1 MFRNDLDAALARAQ
15 AAERELDELRRSGGE
30 DRKRAEKLET
40 ALAEAKAELE
50 RLRAKDGGGGGGG
63 GKRQRERDRQRERE
77 RAAKSSSS
85 DATPRKPR
93 AKQLFALGGV
103 LATGGLIAGLFFGD
117 RACQRQRAL
126 HSPGELY
133 NAHLVQSHDGQP
145 RLLVVSEAIQLKN
158 SDDGGSKWRIDLVDL
173 ATGKRLARKV
183 WFDSSRDDRPEL
195 LPAGPGRFWCDLDGS
210 YVGKRQLLE
219 LCDVDTLGV
228 AASTRALIAKSP
240 ALAGG
245 LSYSPEVDL
254 GSGALLVTT
263 KSAEK
268 LIIDSKELVAR
279 PFRGSKDTVCLQSY
293 EGGGQVRRSV
303 LEAAYAAKFGRT
315 PQFQEGDNCA
325 SLGNE
330 SYRDLEL
337 RAFLRE
343 LPRLA
348 SLGRS
353 ADGATP
359 SLVDPYSFQAVE
371 GGPREGL
378 FRDGEGF
385 AKLRVGDATFI
396 DPEVLTEY
404 GHDDRGIVLPG
415 DAGVIVVHQDSMDR
429 NSASVLLSRMSLTD
443 GQVHWT
449 LQLPAGEVLMGHL
462 MGDVAIVA
470 LRLFH
475 DRQSVVVAIAWQDG
489 SERWRYKM

>member
-1 MFRNDLDAALARAQ
+1 LFRNDLDAALARAQ

-30 DRKRAEKLET
+30 DRKRAAKLET
-40 ALAEAKAELE
+40 ALTEAKAELE
-50 RLRAKDGGGGGGG
+50 RLRSKSGDRDRGDGGKS
-63 GKRQRERDRQRERE
+63 GKRGKRGRPSKGSEPS
-77 RAAKSSSS
+77 AKP
-85 DATPRKPR
+85 ARPWTKP
-93 AKQLFALGGV
+93 LLGVGGV
-103 LATGGLIAGLFFGD
+103 VAIAGLIAGLIFGG

-126 HSPGELY
+126 RSPGELY
-133 NAHLVQSHDGQP
+133 NAHLVQSHGGQP

-158 SDDGGSKWRIDLVDL
+158 SDDGGSKWRIDLVDP
-173 ATGKRLARKV
+173 ATGKRLARKI

-228 AASTRALIAKSP
+228 AVSTRALIEKNP

-254 GSGALLVTT
+254 GTGALLVTT
-263 KSAEK
+263 KSAET
-268 LIIDSKELVAR
+268 LLIDSKELVAR
-279 PFRGSKDTVCLQSY
+279 PFHSSKERVCLQAY
-293 EGGGQVRRSV
+293 EGGGQVLRAA
-303 LEAAYAAKFGRT
+303 LERAYTAQFGRALHFD
-315 PQFQEGDNCA
+315 QGGNCA
-325 SLGNE
+325 SIGSLA
-330 SYRDLEL
+330 YHDPEL
-337 RAFLRE
+337 RAFLRA

-348 SLGRS
+348 SLGS
-353 ADGATP
+353 GADGATP
-359 SLVDPYSFQAVE
+359 SVVAPYSFQAVE

-378 FRDGEGF
+378 FRDAEAF
-385 AKLRVGDATFI
+385 EPKLRVGDSTFI
-396 DPEVLTEY
+396 DPEVLSEY

-415 DAGVIVVHQDSMDR
+415 DAGVIVVHQDTMDR
-429 NSASVLLSRMSLTD
+429 NSASVLLSRLSLTD